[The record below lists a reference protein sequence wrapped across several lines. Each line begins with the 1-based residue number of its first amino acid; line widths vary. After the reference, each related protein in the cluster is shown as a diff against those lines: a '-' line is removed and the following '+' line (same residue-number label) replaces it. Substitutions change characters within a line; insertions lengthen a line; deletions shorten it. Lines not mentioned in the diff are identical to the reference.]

1 MGLDSVITRQ
11 ITSVAKNSG
20 RLDKTVDKLKSKVLD
35 RGLELLEET
44 GIDPTTIPVNIPKML
59 RGKKYYRS

>member
-35 RGLELLEET
+35 R
-44 GIDPTTIPVNIPKML
+44 
-59 RGKKYYRS
+59 